1 MNVHKRWIL
10 GLALGFLVGAGCGG
24 GGTEQDAST
33 DGPDEHEDLWAFYE
47 LMEENALAFAYA
59 DGAWEWDQGDGRFYG
74 NAFYAQ
80 VGHGEDVEAYRVIA
94 GEVRDRNIVL
104 LENAISDFSYF
115 VDHLEEVIMA
125 AQGLMEYS
133 HVTGEEDFLPQVESI
148 IDSAND
154 LLALY
159 GDYLDVGDV
168 ESWALELYGPTTIT
182 AGLALLN
189 LQYAMNLS
197 TDRRT
202 ERIDRAIE
210 IVESIDANVLDG
222 SRYLF
227 GPGEARLFLYPNVM
241 MIIVLTRLHE
251 LTGTAAY
258 LDTAEGV
265 FDAIQPLKYSDRPGY
280 HSPYSAE
287 LMGAETDDYSTLST
301 HNYTT
306 LALLELYRHTDD
318 EIYLA
323 EAFDVLDFIRLYLYK
338 ADEGRIL
345 HHWMDGRIAQPE
357 DFEYWC
363 SGCNLQ
369 FLYVVWYL
377 RTRVLG
383 L

>member
-1 MNVHKRWIL
+1 MNVCKRWLL
-10 GLALGFLVGAGCGG
+10 GLLVSLLVGAGCGG
-24 GGTEQDAST
+24 GGSEQDAST

-47 LMEENALAFAYA
+47 LMQENALAFEYA
-59 DGAWEWDQGDGRFYG
+59 DGLWEWDQGDGRFYG
-74 NAFYAQ
+74 NAFYVQ
-80 VGHGEDVEAYRVIA
+80 VGYGQDVEEYRIIA
-94 GEVRDRNIVL
+94 QEARDRNVL
-104 LENAISDFSYF
+104 ILESAISDFSYF
-115 VDHLEEVIMA
+115 VDNLEEVIMA
-125 AQGLMEYS
+125 TQGLMEHS
-133 HVTGEEDFLPQVESI
+133 SVTGEEDFLPQVESI

-182 AGLALLN
+182 GGLALLN
-189 LQYAMNLS
+189 LQYAANLS
-197 TDRRT
+197 TSRRT

-210 IVESIDANVLDG
+210 IVEAIDASVLDG
-222 SRYLF
+222 ARYLF
-227 GPGEARLFLYPNVM
+227 RPGESRLFLYPNVM

-251 LTGTAAY
+251 LTGTDAY
-258 LDTAEGV
+258 LDRAEGV
-265 FDAIQPLKYSDRPGY
+265 FDVIQDLKYTDRPGY

-287 LMGAETDDYSTLST
+287 LMGATTDDYSTLST

-306 LALLELYRHTDD
+306 LAMMQLYRQTDD

-338 ADEGRIL
+338 EDEGRLL
-345 HHWMDGRIAQPE
+345 HHWMDGRIAEP
-357 DFEYWC
+357 DDVEYWC

>member
-1 MNVHKRWIL
+1 MNVYRRW
-10 GLALGFLVGAGCGG
+10 ALGTAIAVLVGTGCGG

-33 DGPDEHEDLWAFYE
+33 DGPDEHEDLWTFYQ
-47 LMEENALAFAYA
+47 LMQENALEFAYA

-80 VGHGEDVEAYRVIA
+80 VGHGEDVEAYRAIA
-94 GEVRDRNIVL
+94 EEVRDQNVVL
-104 LENAISDFSYF
+104 LESAIGDFSFF

-133 HVTGEEDFLPQVESI
+133 AVTGEEDFLPRVESI

-159 GDYLDVGDV
+159 GDYLDVGEI
-168 ESWALELYGPTTIT
+168 ESWALDLYGPTTIT
-182 AGLALLN
+182 GGLALLN

-197 TDRRT
+197 TSRRS
-202 ERIDRAIE
+202 ERIDRAVE
-210 IVESIDANVLDG
+210 IVASIDENVFDG

-227 GPGEARLFLYPNVM
+227 RPGEAQMFLYPNIM
-241 MIIVLTRLHE
+241 MIIVLTRLYE
-251 LTGTAAY
+251 LTGTASY
-258 LDTAEGV
+258 VDQAEGV
-265 FDAIQPLKYSDRPGY
+265 FDAIQTLKYSDRPGY

-287 LMGAETDDYSTLST
+287 IMGATTDDYSTLST
-301 HNYTT
+301 HNYST
-306 LALLELYRHTDD
+306 LAFLQLYRHTDD
-318 EIYLA
+318 EAYLE
-323 EAFDVLDFIRLYLYK
+323 EAFEVLGFIRLYLYK
-338 ADEGRIL
+338 ADEGRLL
-345 HHWMDGRIAQPE
+345 HHWMDGQIAQPE

-377 RTRVLG
+377 RTQVLG